1 MFYIYHI
8 LGKKIG
14 VTRNLNNRITV
25 QQGYQPSEY
34 EVLDSSDD
42 IDYISAKEA
51 ELQLLYGYKIDLHS
65 YKELMNKLKLNK
77 METNVTEQTITF
89 ACPVS
94 KLKGQLMDNIGEII
108 TSPYGNFKLTPTIVD
123 WIMTNVRT
131 SMYNP
136 NRSYVYNKALSE
148 YLKLLPTNV
157 TVDNK
162 LIATLPNQQIEFKEK
177 TSKKPNVYKLIRAW
191 AKERGIYDKG
201 DSKTQYV
208 KLMEEAGELAKAL
221 LTKNRNETIDAIG
234 DIVVVLTNL
243 AHLEGLK
250 LEDCVVSAY
259 TEIANRKGSM
269 QNGTFVKNNVTQATP
284 NSGYAY
290 YTGLT
295 NTAKGSTTNTFNS
308 TL

>member
-157 TVDNK
+157 TVDNR

-177 TSKKPNVYKLIRAW
+177 TSKKTNRFKDIRSW
-191 AKERGIYDKG
+191 AQERGIYASG
-201 DSKTQYV
+201 DPKTQYV
-208 KLMEEAGELAKAL
+208 KLIEEVGELAKAIL
-221 LTKNRNETIDAIG
+221 NGNKEEQKDGIG
-234 DIVVVLTNL
+234 DSIVVLTNL
-243 AHLEGLK
+243 AYLLGFKVE
-250 LEDCVVSAY
+250 ECIDAAY
-259 TEIANRKGSM
+259 DEIKNRKGSM
-269 QNGTFVKNNVTQATP
+269 QNGTFVKNSGSTSTQP
-284 NSGYAY
+284 Y

>member
-1 MFYIYHI
+1 MQYKLKKMYYLYHI

-51 ELQLLYGYKIDLHS
+51 ELQLLYGYRVDLHS
-65 YKELMNKLKLNK
+65 YKELMKKLKLK
-77 METNVTEQTITF
+77 QMETNATDQTTTF
-89 ACPVS
+89 GCPIN
-94 KLKGQLMDNIGEII
+94 KLKGQLMDNINESI
-108 TSPYGNFKLTPTIVD
+108 TYPYGSFKLTPTIID
-123 WIMTNVRT
+123 WIMVNART

-136 NRSYVYNKALSE
+136 NRCYVYNKALNE
-148 YLKLLPTNV
+148 YIKLLPTKGK
-157 TVDNK
+157 VDER
-162 LIATLPNQQIEFKEK
+162 LTKEDK
-177 TSKKPNVYKLIRAW
+177 PTKKPNVYKLIRSW

-269 QNGTFVKNNVTQATP
+269 QNGTFVKNSGSTSTQP
-284 NSGYAY
+284 Y

>member
-1 MFYIYHI
+1 MYYIYHI
-8 LGKKIG
+8 FGKKIG

-34 EVLDSSDD
+34 EVLDSSND

-51 ELQLLYGYKIDLHS
+51 ELQLLYGYKIDLNS
-65 YKELMNKLKLNK
+65 YKELMKLIKLNK
-77 METNVTEQTITF
+77 METNATDQTTTF
-89 ACPVS
+89 ACPVN
-94 KLKGQLMDNIGEII
+94 KLKGQLMDNIGKDI
-108 TSPYGNFKLTPTIVD
+108 SYPYGSFKLTPTVID

-136 NRSYVYNKALSE
+136 DRSYVYNKALSE
-148 YLKLLPTNV
+148 YLKLLPTNGS
-157 TVDNK
+157 VDK
-162 LIATLPNQQIEFKEK
+162 RLTTIDK
-177 TSKKPNVYKLIRAW
+177 TAKKPNVYKLIRQW

-269 QNGTFVKNNVTQATP
+269 QNGTFVKNSGTVSTQP
-284 NSGYAY
+284 Y

-295 NTAKGSTTNTFNS
+295 NTAKGSVTNTFNS

>member
-1 MFYIYHI
+1 MYYIYHVF
-8 LGKKIG
+8 GKKIG

-51 ELQLLYGYKIDLHS
+51 ELQLLYGYKIDRDS
-65 YKELMNKLKLNK
+65 YKELMNKIKFK
-77 METNVTEQTITF
+77 QMEINATDQTTTF

-94 KLKGQLMDNIGEII
+94 KLKGQLLDNLGKEI
-108 TSPYGNFKLTPTIVD
+108 SYPYGSFKLTPTIID
-123 WIMTNVRT
+123 WIMTNAKI

-136 NRSYVYNKALSE
+136 SRSYIYNKALSE
-148 YLKLLPTNV
+148 YLKLLPTNGK
-157 TVDNK
+157 VDERLTNK
-162 LIATLPNQQIEFKEK
+162 EPKQSKD
-177 TSKKPNVYKLIRAW
+177 KKPNIYKLIRQW

-234 DIVVVLTNL
+234 DMVVVLTNL

-269 QNGTFVKNNVTQATP
+269 QNGTFVKQTTGATQP
-284 NSGYAY
+284 Y
-290 YTGLT
+290 YTGLN
-295 NTAKGSTTNTFNS
+295 NTARGSIVNITNS

>member
-1 MFYIYHI
+1 MKNKPPIYYIYHI
-8 LGKKIG
+8 FGKKIG

-25 QQGYQPSEY
+25 QQGYQSSEY

-51 ELQLLYGYKIDLHS
+51 ELQLLYGYKIDRDS
-65 YKELMNKLKLNK
+65 YKELMNLIKSKQ
-77 METNVTEQTITF
+77 METNATDQTTTF
-89 ACPVS
+89 GCPVN
-94 KLKGQLMDNIGEII
+94 KLKGQLLDNLGKEI
-108 TSPYGNFKLTPTIVD
+108 SYPYGSFKLTPTIVD

-136 NRSYVYNKALSE
+136 NRSYVYNKALNE
-148 YLKLLPTNV
+148 YINLLPKAGK
-157 TVDNK
+157 VDDR
-162 LIATLPNQQIEFKEK
+162 L
-177 TSKKPNVYKLIRAW
+177 TSKEPKTEKATNVYKLIRAW
-191 AKERGIYDKG
+191 AKERGIYEKG

-221 LTKNRNETIDAIG
+221 LTNNKLEIKDAIG
-234 DIVVVLTNL
+234 DMVVVLTNL
-243 AHLEGLK
+243 AKLVNMK
-250 LEDCVVSAY
+250 LEDCVFSAY

-269 QNGTFVKNNVTQATP
+269 QNGTFVKSSSSNSAMP
-284 NSGYAY
+284 NGFAY

>member
-8 LGKKIG
+8 FGKKIG

-108 TSPYGNFKLTPTIVD
+108 TSPYGNFKLTPTVVD

-136 NRSYVYNKALSE
+136 NRSYVYNKALNE
-148 YLKLLPTNV
+148 YLNLLPKAGK
-157 TVDNK
+157 VDDR
-162 LIATLPNQQIEFKEK
+162 LIKESKKEK
-177 TSKKPNVYKLIRAW
+177 KTNRFKDIRSW
-191 AKERGIYDKG
+191 AQERGIYANG
-201 DSKTQYV
+201 DPKTQYV
-208 KLMEEAGELAKAL
+208 KLIEEVGELAKAIL
-221 LTKNRNETIDAIG
+221 NGNKEDQKDGIG
-234 DIVVVLTNL
+234 DSIVVLTNL
-243 AHLEGLK
+243 AHLLGFK
-250 LEDCVVSAY
+250 VEDCIDAAY
-259 TEIANRKGSM
+259 NEIKNRKGSM
-269 QNGTFVKNNVTQATP
+269 QNGTFVKNSGTVSTQP
-284 NSGYAY
+284 Y
-290 YTGLT
+290 YTGLN
-295 NTAKGSTTNTFNS
+295 NTARGSVVNSFNS

>member
-1 MFYIYHI
+1 MQCKLKKMYYLYHI

-25 QQGYQPSEY
+25 QQGYQSSEY

-51 ELQLLYGYKIDLHS
+51 ELQLLYGYKVDLHS

-94 KLKGQLMDNIGEII
+94 KLKGQLMDNIGEMI
-108 TSPYGNFKLTPTIVD
+108 TSPYGNFMITPSVID
-123 WIMTNVRT
+123 WIMTNARV

-136 NRSYVYNKALSE
+136 NRCYVYNKALNE
-148 YLKLLPTNV
+148 YLKLLPSHTGES
-157 TVDNK
+157 VDKILFRKEPKQKKVFKNIRSWAEEKGIYAKGDPKTQFVK
-162 LIATLPNQQIEFKEK
+162 LIEEVGELSKAILNGNKEEQK
-177 TSKKPNVYKLIRAW
+177 D
-191 AKERGIYDKG
+191 GIG
-201 DSKTQYV
+201 DS
-208 KLMEEAGELAKAL
+208 
-221 LTKNRNETIDAIG
+221 I
-234 DIVVVLTNL
+234 VVLTNL
-243 AHLEGLK
+243 AHLLGFK
-250 LEDCVVSAY
+250 VEDCIDAAY
-259 TEIANRKGSM
+259 NEIKNRKGSM
-269 QNGTFVKNNVTQATP
+269 QNGTFVKNNVTQATAG
-284 NSGYAY
+284 SGYAY

>member
-8 LGKKIG
+8 FGKKIG

-108 TSPYGNFKLTPTIVD
+108 TSPYGNFKLTPTVVD

-136 NRSYVYNKALSE
+136 NRSYVYNKALNE
-148 YLKLLPTNV
+148 YLNLLPKV
-157 TVDNK
+157 GKVDDRLVK
-162 LIATLPNQQIEFKEK
+162 ESKKEK
-177 TSKKPNVYKLIRAW
+177 KTNRFKDIRSW
-191 AKERGIYDKG
+191 AQERGIYANG
-201 DSKTQYV
+201 DPKTQYV
-208 KLMEEAGELAKAL
+208 KLIEEVGELAKAIL
-221 LTKNRNETIDAIG
+221 NGNKEEQKDGIG
-234 DIVVVLTNL
+234 DSIVVLTNL
-243 AHLEGLK
+243 AYLLGFKVE
-250 LEDCVVSAY
+250 ECIDAAY
-259 TEIANRKGSM
+259 DEIKNRKGSM
-269 QNGTFVKNNVTQATP
+269 QNGTFVKNNPSTIPTQ
-284 NSGYAY
+284 SY
-290 YTGLT
+290 YTGLN
-295 NTAKGSTTNTFNS
+295 NTARGSVVNSFNS

>member
-1 MFYIYHI
+1 MQCKLKKMYYIYHI
-8 LGKKIG
+8 KGKKIG

-42 IDYISAKEA
+42 IDYISNKEA
-51 ELQLLYGYKIDLHS
+51 ELQLIYGYKVDRES
-65 YKELMNKLKLNK
+65 YKELMKTIKFK
-77 METNVTEQTITF
+77 PMETNATDQTTTF
-89 ACPVS
+89 GCPVN
-94 KLKGQLMDNIGEII
+94 KLKGQLMDNAGKEI
-108 TSPYGNFKLTPTIVD
+108 SYPYGSFKLTPTIID
-123 WIMTNVRT
+123 WIMVNVKT

-136 NRSYVYNKALSE
+136 NRSYIYNKALSE
-148 YLKLLPTNV
+148 YAKLLPTNGK
-157 TVDNK
+157 VDER
-162 LIATLPNQQIEFKEK
+162 LIKEDK
-177 TSKKPNVYKLIRAW
+177 STKKPNVYKLIRTW

-208 KLMEEAGELAKAL
+208 KLIEETGELAKAL

-269 QNGTFVKNNVTQATP
+269 QNGTFVKNNPSTISTQHYY
-284 NSGYAY
+284 SG
-290 YTGLT
+290 LN
-295 NTAKGSTTNTFNS
+295 NTSKGSTVSNFNS

>member
-1 MFYIYHI
+1 MYYLYHI

-51 ELQLLYGYKIDLHS
+51 ELQLLYGYRVDLHS
-65 YKELMNKLKLNK
+65 YKELMKKLKLK
-77 METNVTEQTITF
+77 QMETNATDQTTTF
-89 ACPVS
+89 GCPIN
-94 KLKGQLMDNIGEII
+94 KLKGQLMDNINESI
-108 TSPYGNFKLTPTIVD
+108 TYPYGSFKLTPTIID
-123 WIMTNVRT
+123 WIMVNART

-136 NRSYVYNKALSE
+136 NRCYVYNKALNE
-148 YLKLLPTNV
+148 YIKLLPTKGK
-157 TVDNK
+157 VDDR
-162 LIATLPNQQIEFKEK
+162 L
-177 TSKKPNVYKLIRAW
+177 TSKEPKTEKNTNIYKLIRAW
-191 AKERGIYDKG
+191 AKERGIYEKG

-221 LTKNRNETIDAIG
+221 LTNNKLEIKDAIG
-234 DIVVVLTNL
+234 DMVVVLTNL
-243 AHLEGLK
+243 AKLENMK
-250 LEDCVVSAY
+250 LEDCVFSAY

-269 QNGTFVKNNVTQATP
+269 QNGTFVKN
-284 NSGYAY
+284 SGSTSTHPY

>member
-1 MFYIYHI
+1 MYYLYHI

-51 ELQLLYGYKIDLHS
+51 ELQLLYGYRVDLHS
-65 YKELMNKLKLNK
+65 YKELMKKLKLK
-77 METNVTEQTITF
+77 QMETNATDQTTTF
-89 ACPVS
+89 GCPIN
-94 KLKGQLMDNIGEII
+94 KLKGQLMDNINESI
-108 TSPYGNFKLTPTIVD
+108 TYPYGSFKLTPTIID
-123 WIMTNVRT
+123 WIIVNART

-136 NRSYVYNKALSE
+136 NRCYVYNKALNE
-148 YLKLLPTNV
+148 YIKLLPTEIM
-157 TVDNK
+157 VDNR

-177 TSKKPNVYKLIRAW
+177 TSKKPNVYKLIRQW
-191 AKERGIYDKG
+191 AQERGIYDKG

-221 LTKNRNETIDAIG
+221 LTNNKLEIKDAIG
-234 DIVVVLTNL
+234 DMVVVLTNL
-243 AHLEGLK
+243 AKLENMK
-250 LEDCVVSAY
+250 LEDCVFSAY

-269 QNGTFVKNNVTQATP
+269 QNGTFVKNSGTVSTQP
-284 NSGYAY
+284 Y

-295 NTAKGSTTNTFNS
+295 NTAKGSVTNTFNS